1 MASSD
6 IEKLG
11 AKRRLWNLAA
21 RIWWQVEGCN
31 FGGTNDRVIVAST
44 GSLSRWG
51 FRDSEVGTVD
61 DRAMSGTLVGPHS
74 NLLTLALLTLV
85 LGSMRL
91 TPYLLMAIKRI
102 SGKFGSVVCWQRK

>member
-1 MASSD
+1 M
-6 IEKLG
+6 
-11 AKRRLWNLAA
+11 
-21 RIWWQVEGCN
+21 
-31 FGGTNDRVIVAST
+31 TST

-51 FRDSEVGTVD
+51 PRDSEVGTVD
-61 DRAMSGTLVGPHS
+61 DRAVSGTLVGPHS

-102 SGKFGSVVCWQRK
+102 SGKFGSVVC